1 MSIFLN
7 MESLVQVNPD
17 DIYVFKG
24 KRLRLVNELRRLG
37 ISDELVLQAINR
49 VPRHLFFDPHT
60 AVSALLE
67 HAYANKA
74 LPIGSGQT
82 ISHPFTV
89 AFQSQHLNVK
99 PGMQVLEIGTGCGYQ
114 TAVLLELGVKVYSI
128 ERQKKL
134 FENTRNLLPLL
145 GYSKAKLFY
154 GDGYKGLPAFAPYD
168 KILVTASAPQLP
180 KLLLKQLKIGGQ
192 LLIPIGPSDQEQTMY
207 SFIRTSEVDVKGKTL
222 GKFNFVP
229 MLMDKATD

>member
-1 MSIFLN
+1 LS
-7 MESLVQVNPD
+7 
-17 DIYVFKG
+17 
-24 KRLRLVNELRRLG
+24 
-37 ISDELVLQAINR
+37 
-49 VPRHLFFDPHT
+49 
-60 AVSALLE
+60 
-67 HAYANKA
+67 
-74 LPIGSGQT
+74 
-82 ISHPFTV
+82 
-89 AFQSQHLNVK
+89 VK
-99 PGMQVLEIGTGCGYQ
+99 
-114 TAVLLELGVKVYSI
+114 
-128 ERQKKL
+128 KKL

-154 GDGYKGLPAFAPYD
+154 GDGYQGLPAFAPYD

-192 LLIPIGPSDQEQTMY
+192 LLIPIGSSDQEQTMY